1 MCRACRAVEEAEK
14 PYMYNIYIAR
24 ATEFF
29 GVTRTREIYEQ
40 AISTLPEKFIVRQ
53 PPFVKPV
60 LCTNTLVY
68 CCFRALQKDICLK
81 YADLEKRLGE
91 IDRARAIYV
100 HTSQYCNPTEDSDFW
115 KKWNDFEVSIPCSFH
130 LPRLTLLKL
139 RMPVTKIQLPLG
151 PPR

>member
-53 PPFVKPV
+53 
-60 LCTNTLVY
+60 
-68 CCFRALQKDICLK
+68 
-81 YADLEKRLGE
+81 
-91 IDRARAIYV
+91 
-100 HTSQYCNPTEDSDFW
+100 
-115 KKWNDFEVSIPCSFH
+115 
-130 LPRLTLLKL
+130 LPLSSPSCGLTL
-139 RMPVTKIQLPLG
+139 
-151 PPR
+151 